1 MNSEKEKSILIHISV
16 KKGRWMNMQDSNRLS
31 VAEAAHLLGAS
42 EQFVRIG
49 LQQGTLKFGMAVK
62 MSGQWTYVITK
73 QKFEEIT
80 GIKV

>member
-1 MNSEKEKSILIHISV
+1 MYLDKIHGKGGEMMIDWNNSP
-16 KKGRWMNMQDSNRLS
+16 DNRLS

-62 MSGQWTYVITK
+62 MSGQ
-73 QKFEEIT
+73 ELPAM
-80 GIKV
+80 

>member
-1 MNSEKEKSILIHISV
+1 MIDWNNSP
-16 KKGRWMNMQDSNRLS
+16 DNRLS

-49 LQQGTLKFGMAVK
+49 LQQKELPFGFAIK

-73 QKFEEIT
+73 QKFEEHT